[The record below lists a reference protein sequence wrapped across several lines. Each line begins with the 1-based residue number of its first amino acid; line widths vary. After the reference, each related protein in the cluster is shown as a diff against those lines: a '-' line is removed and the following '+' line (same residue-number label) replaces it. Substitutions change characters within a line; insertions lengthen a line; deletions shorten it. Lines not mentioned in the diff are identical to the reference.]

1 MTERSDN
8 VRRVQNDAAPA
19 PAEWFDGQVEMEPVL
34 ANPEKDLRQARVH
47 FHDGATTNWHLHLG
61 DQVLYFVAGKGLAQE
76 LGGKIIECEP
86 GDIIHV
92 ADGIPHRHGARP
104 GEDAVHIAVTQGET
118 IWDNDPRYD
127 HGRGV
132 GRSE

>member
-1 MTERSDN
+1 MTESNEN
-8 VRRVQNDAAPA
+8 VRRVRNEAAPA

-61 DQVLYFVAGKGLAQE
+61 DQVLYFVEGRGLAQE
-76 LGGKIIECEP
+76 LGREIIECEP

-92 ADGIPHRHGARP
+92 TEGVPHRHGARP

-118 IWDNDPRYD
+118 IWDNDPRYRD
-127 HGRGV
+127 GHH
-132 GRSE
+132 E